1 MLGKMIKHE
10 FKATGRLI
18 LPLFLLVIV
27 MTPVLALL
35 NKLAS
40 HIGRK
45 SLAGGLLSGI
55 SMVSFVAM
63 MIGACVAVFIYI
75 MVRFYKTIAT
85 SEAYMTFCLP
95 VNSHHVMLSKLI
107 VATVWQVLT
116 VAVAIGSLY
125 IMFIINGIIEPGT
138 VFNHME
144 RMLTSSGIEYGSL
157 FGFLFKIGAMIFIS
171 MITSILSWYLAVCL
185 GQIFQE
191 KRVLMSIVMYVGIYM
206 VMQIIYMCVLLPY
219 ILSHSSEFA
228 IGEAKAINMQ
238 MNAEFPSGLL
248 VAVGIINI
256 VLAVVFYVVGTQ
268 ILKKKTNVR

>member
-116 VAVAIGSLY
+116 VAIAIGSLY

-138 VFNHME
+138 VFSHME

-157 FGFLFKIGAMIFIS
+157 FGFLFKIGTMIFIS

-206 VMQIIYMCVLLPY
+206 VMQIIYMCILLPF
-219 ILSHSSEFA
+219 ILSHSSEFTM
-228 IGEAKAINMQ
+228 GEAKAINMQ

-248 VAVGIINI
+248 LAVGIINI
-256 VLAVVFYVVGTQ
+256 VFAVVFYVVGTQ

>member
-116 VAVAIGSLY
+116 VAIAIGSMY

-138 VFNHME
+138 VFSHME

-206 VMQIIYMCVLLPY
+206 VMQIIYMCILLPF
-219 ILSHSSEFA
+219 ILSHSSEFTM
-228 IGEAKAINMQ
+228 GETKAINMQ

-248 VAVGIINI
+248 LAVGIINI

>member
-116 VAVAIGSLY
+116 VAIAIGSLY

-138 VFNHME
+138 VFSHME

-191 KRVLMSIVMYVGIYM
+191 KRVLMSIVMYMGIYM
-206 VMQIIYMCVLLPY
+206 VMQIIYMCILLPF
-219 ILSHSSEFA
+219 ILSHSSEFTM
-228 IGEAKAINMQ
+228 GEAKAINMQ

-248 VAVGIINI
+248 LAVGIINI

>member
-18 LPLFLLVIV
+18 LPVLLIVIV

-116 VAVAIGSLY
+116 VAIAIGSMY

-138 VFNHME
+138 VFSHME

-206 VMQIIYMCVLLPY
+206 VMQIIYMCILLPF

-228 IGEAKAINMQ
+228 MGEAKAINMQ

-248 VAVGIINI
+248 LAVGIINI

>member
-18 LPLFLLVIV
+18 LPVLLIVIV

-138 VFNHME
+138 VFSHME
-144 RMLTSSGIEYGSL
+144 RMLTSSGIEYGSV

-228 IGEAKAINMQ
+228 MGEAKAINMQ

-248 VAVGIINI
+248 LAVGIINI

>member
-138 VFNHME
+138 VFSHME

-228 IGEAKAINMQ
+228 MGEAKAINMQ

-248 VAVGIINI
+248 LAVGIINI

>member
-107 VATVWQVLT
+107 VATIWQVLT
-116 VAVAIGSLY
+116 VAIAIGSLY

-138 VFNHME
+138 VFSHME

-219 ILSHSSEFA
+219 ILSHSSEFTM
-228 IGEAKAINMQ
+228 GEAKAINMQ

-248 VAVGIINI
+248 LAVGIINI

>member
-116 VAVAIGSLY
+116 VAIAIGSLY

-138 VFNHME
+138 VFSHME
-144 RMLTSSGIEYGSL
+144 RMLTSSGIEYGSV
-157 FGFLFKIGAMIFIS
+157 FGFLFKIGAIIFIA
-171 MITSILSWYLAVCL
+171 MITSTLSWYLAVCL

-228 IGEAKAINMQ
+228 MGEAKAINMQ

-248 VAVGIINI
+248 LAVGIINI

>member
-107 VATVWQVLT
+107 VATIWQVLT
-116 VAVAIGSLY
+116 VAIAIGSLY

-138 VFNHME
+138 VFSHME

-191 KRVLMSIVMYVGIYM
+191 KRVLMSIVMYMGIYM
-206 VMQIIYMCVLLPY
+206 VMQIIYMCILLPF
-219 ILSHSSEFA
+219 ILSHSSEFTM
-228 IGEAKAINMQ
+228 GEAKAINMQ

-248 VAVGIINI
+248 LAVGIINI

>member
-85 SEAYMTFCLP
+85 SEAYMAFCLP

-116 VAVAIGSLY
+116 VAIAIGSLY

-138 VFNHME
+138 VFSHME
-144 RMLTSSGIEYGSL
+144 RMLTSSGIEYGSV
-157 FGFLFKIGAMIFIS
+157 FGFLFKIGAMLFIS

-206 VMQIIYMCVLLPY
+206 VMQIIYMCILLPF

-228 IGEAKAINMQ
+228 MGEAKAINMQ

-248 VAVGIINI
+248 LAVGIINI

>member
-138 VFNHME
+138 VFSHME

-157 FGFLFKIGAMIFIS
+157 FGFLFKIGAMLFIS

-206 VMQIIYMCVLLPY
+206 VMQIIYMCILLPF

-228 IGEAKAINMQ
+228 MGEAKAINMQ

-248 VAVGIINI
+248 LAVGIINI

>member
-116 VAVAIGSLY
+116 VAIAIGSLY

-138 VFNHME
+138 VFSHME

-157 FGFLFKIGAMIFIS
+157 FGFLFKIGAMLFIS

-191 KRVLMSIVMYVGIYM
+191 KRVLMSIVMYLGIYM

-228 IGEAKAINMQ
+228 MGEAKAINMQ

-248 VAVGIINI
+248 LAVGIINF

>member
-116 VAVAIGSLY
+116 VAIAIGSLY

-138 VFNHME
+138 VFSHME

-157 FGFLFKIGAMIFIS
+157 IGFLFKIGAMIFIS

-228 IGEAKAINMQ
+228 MGEAKAINMQ

>member
-18 LPLFLLVIV
+18 LPVLLIVIV

-116 VAVAIGSLY
+116 VAIAIGSLY

-138 VFNHME
+138 VFSHME

-206 VMQIIYMCVLLPY
+206 VMQIIYMCILLPF
-219 ILSHSSEFA
+219 ILSHSSEFTM
-228 IGEAKAINMQ
+228 GEAKAINMQ

-248 VAVGIINI
+248 LAVGIINI

>member
-85 SEAYMTFCLP
+85 SEAYITFCLP

-116 VAVAIGSLY
+116 VAIAIGSLY

-138 VFNHME
+138 VFSHME

-191 KRVLMSIVMYVGIYM
+191 KRVLMSIVMYMGIYM
-206 VMQIIYMCVLLPY
+206 VMQIIYMCILLPF
-219 ILSHSSEFA
+219 ILSHSSEFTM
-228 IGEAKAINMQ
+228 GEAKAINMQ

-248 VAVGIINI
+248 LAVGIINI

>member
-116 VAVAIGSLY
+116 VAIAIGSLY

-138 VFNHME
+138 VFSHME
-144 RMLTSSGIEYGSL
+144 KLLASSGIEYGSV
-157 FGFLFKIGAMIFIS
+157 FGFLFKIGAMLFIS

-206 VMQIIYMCVLLPY
+206 VMQIIYMCILLPF

-248 VAVGIINI
+248 LAVGIINI